1 VSFGS
6 DYLLATAG
14 CAPEAFAARDRAW
27 RAGEPLGFEL
37 NDVLQ
42 ALGTLLYRTPLGGAR
57 HGALQWLHVRGEIAD
72 ARPVP
77 GLERR
82 PDSDLALLRE
92 IADRL
97 DALLASTDA
106 PDLADR
112 TAAVTAS

>member
-1 VSFGS
+1 MVGYGS

-27 RAGEPLGFEL
+27 RAGDPLGFEL

-42 ALGTLLYRTPLGGAR
+42 TLGALLYRAPLGGAR

-77 GLERR
+77 GLDRR

-97 DALLASTDA
+97 DALLAPTD

-112 TAAVTAS
+112 TAAATAS